1 MGSWGGARLRSLG
14 AANGPG
20 KWFRGAVA
28 AALAQLP
35 TVSTRPYAG
44 TWLSI
49 TTGRHGSAYRAR
61 HHACD
66 CEHSDMSRARRGMLS
81 PPASSAAWGTCFG
94 GVWSRRG
101 DGGQRTSQ
109 ALLGGRR
116 VLAGPLA
123 HRRTA
128 TYVAHAWI
136 CREAPHDPSIACGM
150 CWRAGDCSS
159 RSVKMASKSP
169 PPHLHHQSS

>member
-1 MGSWGGARLRSLG
+1 MGWCASDSPGGR
-14 AANGPG
+14 
-20 KWFRGAVA
+20 K
-28 AALAQLP
+28 
-35 TVSTRPYAG
+35 
-44 TWLSI
+44 
-49 TTGRHGSAYRAR
+49 RAR
-61 HHACD
+61 KVVPRGCSGCTSPTAQSVDSTLLARVVHGHRCSRCLSAPTGTQACD
-66 CEHSDMSRARRGMLS
+66 CEHSGMPRARQDRLS

-94 GVWSRRG
+94 GVWSRRR
-101 DGGQRTSQ
+101 DGAQRTSQ

-116 VLAGPLA
+116 YLGGPLA
-123 HRRTA
+123 YRHTA

>member
-1 MGSWGGARLRSLG
+1 MGSWGGARRIDLG

-44 TWLSI
+44 TWLSMTI
-49 TTGRHGSAYRAR
+49 GRHGSAYRAGTQK
-61 HHACD
+61 CD
-66 CEHSDMSRARRGMLS
+66 CERIDMPRASRGMLS
-81 PPASSAAWGTCFG
+81 PPASSVEQGACFG
-94 GVWSRRG
+94 GVWSRRR
-101 DGGQRTSQ
+101 DGAQRTSQ
-109 ALLGGRR
+109 AVLGGRR
-116 VLAGPLA
+116 VLGGPLA

-128 TYVAHAWI
+128 TYVAHARI
-136 CREAPHDPSIACGM
+136 CREAPHDPSIACGT